1 MVSPLPPLLENA
13 ILRFYPASAWVTD
26 LETGLQVPAVSAT
39 ATEFVAFIKPAVG
52 SLGARKLVQPVVPG
66 ADIRVEALEC
76 YLIRPMDIPTQLAYQ
91 DGGQIER
98 IDSNRR
104 LKGTI
109 TEIKID
115 TRIPLVT
122 RIVGRHLYLTVEWS
136 EHGG

>member
-13 ILRFYPASAWVTD
+13 ILRFYPVTAWQVD
-26 LETGLQVPAVSAT
+26 LETGLQVPAVSVV

-52 SLGARKLVQPVVPG
+52 SLGARKLLQSHTPG

-76 YLIRPMDIPTQLAYQ
+76 YLIRPMDFPVELAYQ

-98 IDSNRR
+98 IDSDRPR
-104 LKGTI
+104 FGTI
-109 TEIKID
+109 TEIKMD

-122 RIVGRHLYLTVEWS
+122 RIVGRHLYITVEWT